1 MAEAFLRKDGSDRFD
16 VHSAG
21 LEPTEIHPFTHRVM
35 AEVGSPLAGHDAKS
49 VRGFLGKLAVHH
61 LIIVCERTERDCPKL
76 FLGALRRHFW
86 PFVDPAA
93 IQGDPDIQLRAFR
106 EARDGIERR
115 VLEWLRDPD
124 AAADEVPEAARFD
137 GGVKQ
142 P

>member
-1 MAEAFLRKDGSDRFD
+1 MAEAFLRRHGGDSFD

-21 LEPTEIHPFTHRVM
+21 LEPTEIHPFTRRVM
-35 AEVGSPLAGHDAKS
+35 VEVGLPLAGHHAKS

-61 LIIVCERTERDCPKL
+61 LIIVCERTERECPKL

-93 IQGDPDIQLRAFR
+93 IEGDPDIQLY
-106 EARDGIERR
+106 D
-115 VLEWLRDPD
+115 
-124 AAADEVPEAARFD
+124 
-137 GGVKQ
+137 GVKR